1 VITASKNDYGSR
13 IKIKR
18 RDQEKR
24 SREEIKRRDQE
35 KRSREEI
42 KRRDQESFLFAQRL
56 PFIWTDRN
64 LKT

>member
-35 KRSREEI
+35 KRS
-42 KRRDQESFLFAQRL
+42 DY
-56 PFIWTDRN
+56 PPD
-64 LKT
+64 

>member
-42 KRRDQESFLFAQRL
+42 KRRDQEKRSRVLL
-56 PFIWTDRN
+56 ICSEITIHMD
-64 LKT
+64 

>member
-24 SREEIKRRDQE
+24 SREEIRLS
-35 KRSREEI
+35 SRLKKGITDSIRAE
-42 KRRDQESFLFAQRL
+42 LFDVVL
-56 PFIWTDRN
+56 MVI
-64 LKT
+64 